1 MATTQS
7 PSVWHSVALG
17 AVLTA
22 MHLPDSHTAA
32 NAEGG
37 STASQRLSPQGARWH
52 FITAQS
58 AVRARSAFTDVAE
71 G

>member
-1 MATTQS
+1 
-7 PSVWHSVALG
+7 
-17 AVLTA
+17 